1 MAEQPGPDDDFF
13 LADGD
18 SLTATRLASAQLST
32 GKEILV
38 EDIFIGQTVSG
49 IEARVGM
56 AVTDA
61 CLPSGSAAVLSSAQR
76 RLWFVEQFV
85 PGVPVHNV
93 VMAGRRPAAAAQTDV
108 CCPADGTNPS
118 LDAHRAG
125 PLAWKITTSPSP
137 RMRDDRVRRIV
148 AVRRRAPDSGGFLI
162 DPQGDE
168 I

>member
-93 VMAGRRPAAAAQTDV
+93 VMAGRRPGRRSTDRTCAVPPTGQTR
-108 CCPADGTNPS
+108 P
-118 LDAHRAG
+118 
-125 PLAWKITTSPSP
+125 
-137 RMRDDRVRRIV
+137 
-148 AVRRRAPDSGGFLI
+148 
-162 DPQGDE
+162 
-168 I
+168 